1 MTIDATVTRL
11 DKLTAP
17 YGRELTLENV
27 AYENGTR
34 VLRIHIREGNRFT
47 VMDID
52 ENTALDWGTTMI
64 TWAGQRG

>member
-1 MTIDATVTRL
+1 MAIDATVTRL
-11 DKLTAP
+11 DKFTAP

-52 ENTALDWGTTMI
+52 ENTALTWGTTMNK
-64 TWAGQRG
+64 WAGQKD